1 MTKEQ
6 ELIITLL
13 QQLNKTLTAV
23 EKQVKFITGELLK
36 KRRED
41 KND

>member
-13 QQLNKTLTAV
+13 QQLNKTLNDV
-23 EKQVKFITGELLK
+23 NKQVKFITGELLK
-36 KRRED
+36 GK
-41 KND
+41 